1 MGLDKTRDKRVHIT
15 QMQMAKI
22 VEYSVKN
29 PSKKY
34 QDVLEWATE
43 ELKLSETP
51 STVIRHQ
58 LFGSLCMWRKSKTK
72 KSFDNRDLQQRN

>member
-1 MGLDKTRDKRVHIT
+1 MGLDKTRDKRVRIT
-15 QMQMAKI
+15 QMQKAKI

-34 QDVLEWATE
+34 KDVLEWATE

-51 STVIRHQ
+51 STAA
-58 LFGSLCMWRKSKTK
+58 LCMWLKPETK
-72 KSFDNRDLQQRN
+72 RPNKLHD